1 MKKKLARTMVII
13 LLMLGMLTQGIYA
26 ERHSHATNFKAEK
39 PYLMPFV
46 PDLSEKEPTVKP
58 TEIVLTASEQPIE
71 VIEEDYPSYDDILIA
86 KVVVAE
92 SEGEPEYGQR
102 LVIDTILNR
111 LDDSRFP
118 NAIEAIIYDTN
129 QFDIFNNGRFNN
141 AEPTERIYELIREE
155 KTHRTNS
162 QVLYFNSIGFND
174 WSRPL
179 EQFGGHYFS
188 TSY

>member
-1 MKKKLARTMVII
+1 
-13 LLMLGMLTQGIYA
+13 MLF
-26 ERHSHATNFKAEK
+26 RS
-39 PYLMPFV
+39 
-46 PDLSEKEPTVKP
+46 
-58 TEIVLTASEQPIE
+58 
-71 VIEEDYPSYDDILIA
+71 
-86 KVVVAE
+86 VAE

-118 NAIEAIIYDTN
+118 NAIETIIYDTN

-141 AEPTERIYELIREE
+141 AEPTERIYKLIREE